1 MMEVN
6 GIASARLMPHYK
18 LLPTTREQ
26 KLRKRQSMSIV
37 PRIHTLFKRQKIK
50 RVIFSPFYV
59 MLRLTDQPSLLFL
72 FVPRDQ
78 KILTMAWFLVF
89 TSCSVTTISS
99 DRSFIKRKR
108 MFNMN
113 FNPAKLLS
121 NLPEV
126 IRIVY
131 FKPRGVLVKI
141 ILLHFTKNQKRPRKK
156 FLEKNPKTRPFKE
169 CIKSI
174 KSN

>member
-1 MMEVN
+1 
-6 GIASARLMPHYK
+6 MPHYK

-26 KLRKRQSMSIV
+26 KFKTRQTMSIV

-78 KILTMAWFLVF
+78 KILTMAWFSVF
-89 TSCSVTTISS
+89 TSCSVSTTAS
-99 DRSFIKRKR
+99 DRSVIKRKG
-108 MFNMN
+108 MFNMY

-126 IRIVY
+126 VKMVY
-131 FKPRGVLVKI
+131 FKPRSVLPKK
-141 ILLHFTKNQKRPRKK
+141 ILLHLTKNQTSPQKK
-156 FLEKNPKTRPFKE
+156 SWKKSENPAV
-169 CIKSI
+169 
-174 KSN
+174 